1 MLHFSFTTKQV
12 SLVFHLDSFSVTM
25 MYLSLVKSESV
36 SCSVLSDSLRPH
48 EPSRLLRPWNFLGKN
63 NGVGSHSILQGMFPT
78 QGLNLG
84 LLHCRQVFYY
94 LSHQGNQG
102 NPLKPGIHLI
112 LDRILSSFAL
122 EENILTMYSIR
133 SSYPS
138 TKAYTFTIFLPIA
151 HLLVD
156 VLLESR
162 SPKRK

>member
-12 SLVFHLDSFSVTM
+12 FLVFHLDSFFSVTM

-48 EPSRLLRPWNFLGKN
+48 EPSRLLRPRNFLGKN
-63 NGVGSHSILQGMFPT
+63 NGVDSHSILQGMFPT

-84 LLHCRQVFYY
+84 LLHCRQIFYY
-94 LSHQGNQG
+94 LSHQG
-102 NPLKPGIHLI
+102 NPLKPGIHLT
-112 LDRILSSFAL
+112 LDQILSSFAL
-122 EENILTMYSIR
+122 EDNILTMYSIR